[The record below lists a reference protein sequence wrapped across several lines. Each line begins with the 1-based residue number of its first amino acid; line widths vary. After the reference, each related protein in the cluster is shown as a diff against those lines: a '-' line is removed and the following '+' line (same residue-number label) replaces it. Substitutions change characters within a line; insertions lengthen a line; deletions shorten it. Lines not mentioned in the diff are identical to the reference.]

1 MGKLPCARP
10 QYEFPELKLDPHLVN
25 LSTVLHEADLE
36 NNELEGTNPKTPR
49 VSPFKN
55 IKKETK

>member
-1 MGKLPCARP
+1 MGKLPLARP
-10 QYEFPELKLDPHLVN
+10 QYEFPEFILDPHLVN
-25 LSTVLHEADLE
+25 LHEADLE